1 MYLLHGFI
9 IKTLRQ
15 IGLEDHLSDYQNLVI
30 LLMLTA
36 ALTSILSSNAV
47 KTAAQ
52 PFIELRI
59 TGLLE
64 AVKGTRNGAYSK

>member
-1 MYLLHGFI
+1 MLLI
-9 IKTLRQ
+9 
-15 IGLEDHLSDYQNLVI
+15 
-30 LLMLTA
+30 LTA

-52 PFIELRI
+52 PFIESRI
-59 TGLLE
+59 TGWLE